1 MTVFRVENCL
11 FRVHRHFL
19 TNNSPIFNSM
29 FSLPLGSMDGS
40 TAEGTC
46 DTNPIYLSG
55 VTVLE
60 FETLLQYFYNRF
72 GSCPTY
78 CANGTRLTARSP
90 APAAHRRGWIG

>member
-1 MTVFRVENCL
+1 LAENSLVF
-11 FRVHRHFL
+11 
-19 TNNSPIFNSM
+19 SSM
-29 FSLPLGSMDGS
+29 FSLPREPTDSS
-40 TAEGTC
+40 SAEGTC